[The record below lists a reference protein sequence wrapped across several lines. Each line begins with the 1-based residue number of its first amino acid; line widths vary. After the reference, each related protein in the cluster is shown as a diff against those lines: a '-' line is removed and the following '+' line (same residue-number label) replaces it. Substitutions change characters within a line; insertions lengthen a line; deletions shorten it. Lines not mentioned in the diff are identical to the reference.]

1 MLPEVKAQGA
11 TGDRAF
17 TVRGQGRA
25 RTGRADRRVL
35 CMLARVKDVSI
46 VARRGGFDPPR
57 ESEIPT
63 GSPKRHYHRR
73 EVKMFARVL
82 GTLFL
87 ALGFLAPLAQASP
100 QQDLDSA
107 AKQKKVA
114 FVLVT
119 DLGAAGVDAARDMI
133 QQAMR
138 QVKQSTLVELDRSSP
153 GNADLVAKFRLAG
166 APVPLILVTATT
178 GMLAGGVAAAQATAE
193 QLVGMVPSP
202 KKAEALEAIQ
212 NGKAVLISASRKGM
226 ALQSGAK
233 AACATACGQLA
244 DKCVTVQIDMDDPQE
259 AGFLAA
265 MKVNL
270 ASTEPVILVINAQGQ
285 VTGTY
290 AGAVDVATLV
300 QATTKKAG
308 GCAPGACG
316 PGAKACGP
324 AK

>member
-1 MLPEVKAQGA
+1 
-11 TGDRAF
+11 
-17 TVRGQGRA
+17 
-25 RTGRADRRVL
+25 
-35 CMLARVKDVSI
+35 
-46 VARRGGFDPPR
+46 
-57 ESEIPT
+57 
-63 GSPKRHYHRR
+63 
-73 EVKMFARVL
+73 MFARVL
-82 GTLFL
+82 GFLLL
-87 ALGFLAPLAQASP
+87 ALGVLAPLAQASP

-107 AKQKKVA
+107 ARQKKVA
-114 FVLVT
+114 FILVT
-119 DLGAAGVDAARDMI
+119 DQGATGVDQARDMI

-138 QVKQSTLVELDRSSP
+138 QVKKSVLVEMDRSSP

-166 APVPLILVTATT
+166 SPVPLILVTARD
-178 GMLAGGVAAAQATAE
+178 GVLAGGLVAGQATSAK
-193 QLVGMVPSP
+193 LVEMVPSP
-202 KKAEALEAIQ
+202 KKTEALQAIQ
-212 NGKAVLISASRKGM
+212 SGKAVLLSVSRKGM
-226 ALQSGAK
+226 AKQSGAK
-233 AACATACGQLA
+233 AACAAACGQLA

-290 AGAVDVATLV
+290 AGAADVATLV

-324 AK
+324 TK

>member
-1 MLPEVKAQGA
+1 
-11 TGDRAF
+11 
-17 TVRGQGRA
+17 
-25 RTGRADRRVL
+25 
-35 CMLARVKDVSI
+35 
-46 VARRGGFDPPR
+46 
-57 ESEIPT
+57 
-63 GSPKRHYHRR
+63 
-73 EVKMFARVL
+73 MFARVL
-82 GTLFL
+82 GFLFL
-87 ALGFLAPLAQASP
+87 ATGLLAPLAQASP

-107 AKQKKVA
+107 ARQKKVA

-119 DLGAAGVDAARDMI
+119 DQGAAGVDQARDLI

-138 QVKQSTLVELDRSSP
+138 QIKKSTLVEVDRSSP

-166 APVPLILVTATT
+166 APVPLILVTARN
-178 GMLAGGVAAAQATAE
+178 GILAGGVVAAQATSE

-202 KKAEALEAIQ
+202 KKAEVLQ
-212 NGKAVLISASRKGM
+212 FVQGGKAVLISLSRKGM
-226 ALQSGAK
+226 ASKSGAN
-233 AACATACGQLA
+233 AACAAACGQLA

-259 AGFLAA
+259 ASFLSA

-270 ASTEPVILVINAQGQ
+270 ASTEPVTLVINAQGQ

-290 AGAVDVATLV
+290 AGAADVATLV

-324 AK
+324 TK